1 MSISYAPFGDEEVP
15 VEKPP
20 VQVQSI
26 PKKKKRPEQSFL
38 GKDDTECNYLVMFFV
53 IGVCLL
59 AITDLR

>member
-20 VQVQSI
+20 IKVQPV
-26 PKKKKRPEQSFL
+26 PKKKRSQQSLL

-53 IGVCLL
+53 LGVCLL
-59 AITDLR
+59 AITDSR